1 MFNILSIWPTTA
13 EGWVT
18 FIGLIVGLIGA
29 VLALVPTVI
38 KLGKAFKEI
47 IANKDWKKIMKTAT
61 AAMVAAEETGKTGAF
76 KEAMV
81 VAAVLAMCKENNIDV
96 DQQLIDN
103 LKDYIAQTIEWFNN
117 MNDTHEI
124 EKSEEGE

>member
-1 MFNILSIWPTTA
+1 
-13 EGWVT
+13 
-18 FIGLIVGLIGA
+18 
-29 VLALVPTVI
+29 
-38 KLGKAFKEI
+38 
-47 IANKDWKKIMKTAT
+47 
-61 AAMVAAEETGKTGAF
+61 MVAAEETGETGAD

-81 VAAVLAMCKENNIDV
+81 IAAVLAMCQENNIAV
-96 DQQLIDN
+96 DQQLINN